1 MKTTIPK
8 ADPDNRKWYV
18 LDAENQVL
26 GRIASNVAFVLR
38 GKHKPEYTP
47 HLDMGD
53 NIVVINADKMKFT
66 GNKESQK
73 IYTRYSGYP
82 GGLKS
87 LTLGKMLQSRPE
99 RILNHAVKG
108 MLPKNRL
115 GRKMIGKLK
124 IYNGPEHPHSAQK
137 PEILPESLRRS

>member
-87 LTLGKMLQSRPE
+87 LTLGKMLQAKPE
-99 RILNHAVKG
+99 RILHHAVKG

-124 IYNGPEHPHSAQK
+124 IYNGSEHPHSAQK